1 MRKDKCSTKAAEQF
15 RAACGACGSKP
26 PREAPALPLPCLCVF
41 GPHARS
47 QVTAMQG
54 STTATCP
61 GIEASPGV
69 VDSAFEGGELSLS
82 WLAVRLGRS
91 VCKACSLGVIS
102 AGPVGWAL
110 RFCGKPAAACRLRSF
125 C

>member
-1 MRKDKCSTKAAEQF
+1 MRKDKCSTKAAEQC
-15 RAACGACGSKP
+15 RAACGACGSKLF
-26 PREAPALPLPCLCVF
+26 REAPAPPLPCLCVF
-41 GPHARS
+41 DVDRTL
-47 QVTAMQG
+47 TAMQG

-110 RFCGKPAAACRLRSF
+110 RFRGKPAAACRLRSF

>member
-1 MRKDKCSTKAAEQF
+1 MRRVRLQAATGGAS
-15 RAACGACGSKP
+15 AAS
-26 PREAPALPLPCLCVF
+26 ALPVRLRS
-41 GPHARS
+41 ARTL
-47 QVTAMQG
+47 TAMQG

-110 RFCGKPAAACRLRSF
+110 RFRGKPAAACRLRSF